1 MASKASGVRPEGGPG
16 QPLSPSPPAGT
27 ALQCYFCMTE
37 TSNKDCQHVQNCSDS
52 QTHCWTQRISVAG
65 LLFLSKGCSAN
76 CEDNSQNYYM
86 VVSNTTCCSSDLC
99 NASGARALQP
109 ALGPLLLLAAACS
122 LMLWG
127 PSQL

>member
-1 MASKASGVRPEGGPG
+1 MSRT
-16 QPLSPSPPAGT
+16 SPSPPVSMPPG
-27 ALQCYFCMTE
+27 
-37 TSNKDCQHVQNCSDS
+37 
-52 QTHCWTQRISVAG
+52 VAG
-65 LLFLSKGCSAN
+65 LLFLSKGCSAS

-99 NASGARALQP
+99 NASGARALRP
-109 ALGPLLLLAAACS
+109 VLGPLLLLAAACS